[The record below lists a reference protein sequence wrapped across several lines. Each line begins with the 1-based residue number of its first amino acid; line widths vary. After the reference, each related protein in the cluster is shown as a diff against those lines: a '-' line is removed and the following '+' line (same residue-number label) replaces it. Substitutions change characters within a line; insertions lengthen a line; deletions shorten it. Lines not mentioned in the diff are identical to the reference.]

1 MNHRIFGA
9 SIFLLATLGLGAAP
23 AAAQTLKSLKAE
35 PASARPGEPVTVTLQ
50 LELGE
55 NPNCGM
61 HVHFGDGKSETAKV
75 NQAKD
80 ATISMIHVYEKPGN
94 YKVMAEP
101 KRVGVA
107 LKCGGKNAT
116 ATVAVAAPVPVAAV
130 AASAAAGRKSG
141 PSCPEGWKLAAKSV
155 NKKTGA
161 YQCNAKAGTAAPAAR
176 LECPGKLGYYENTKK
191 GQLGCRP

>member
-1 MNHRIFGA
+1 MKSRILGTA
-9 SIFLLATLGLGAAP
+9 LAIMAGLFIGAAP
-23 AAAQTLKSLKAE
+23 AAAQTLKSVTIR
-35 PASARPGEPVTVTLQ
+35 PASVMPGEPVTVTLQ

-80 ATISMIHVYEKPGN
+80 ATISLIHVYEKPGN
-94 YKVMAEP
+94 YTVMAEP

-107 LKCGGKNAT
+107 LKCGGDNAT
-116 ATVAVAAPVPVAAV
+116 STVAVMAPAPVAAAVAAPA
-130 AASAAAGRKSG
+130 RKAG
-141 PSCPEGWKLAAKSV
+141 PSCPGGWKLAARSV

-161 YQCNAKAGTAAPAAR
+161 FQCTAKAGATAPAAR
-176 LECPGKLGYYENTKK
+176 LECPGKLRYYENTKK